1 MHYFF
6 LTLILFSTM
15 EVVSKPLMGSID
27 PFLLTFYRFLMGS
40 FVMFIF
46 VLFRGRLG
54 ELRNIGIADLGKL
67 VFMGFLNIF
76 FSMSMLQLAI
86 EAGNAGTAAVIF
98 CSNPLF
104 VLLILVFIGKERA
117 GFKNFAPIILG
128 ITGTFFI
135 MKDKAVSFNYGAIY
149 AMLSAISFAIY
160 SVIAKSSLKKIS
172 PTVANLVSF
181 IAGIIFSAI
190 YIWIRGIGFGLP
202 DLFSEKTNLYYNLFA
217 FLYTGIALSG
227 FGYILFFKTL
237 KRFSAIASSYIFLL
251 KPLIATVLSILFL
264 SEPVGMNFWTGL
276 LFIVFG
282 ISIILLPKKQK
293 L

>member
-1 MHYFF
+1 
-6 LTLILFSTM
+6 M

-27 PFLLTFYRFLMGS
+27 PFLLTFYRFLMGTL
-40 FVMFIF
+40 VMFIF
-46 VLFRGRLG
+46 VLLRGRLK
-54 ELRNIGIADLGKL
+54 ELKNINKHEFGKL
-67 VFMGFLNIF
+67 ILMGFLNIF

-104 VLLILVFIGKERA
+104 VLLILVFMGKEKGSLR
-117 GFKNFAPIILG
+117 NFAPIIIG
-128 ITGTFFI
+128 IVGTFFI

-149 AMLSAISFAIY
+149 AILSSISFAIY
-160 SVIAKSSLKKIS
+160 SVVAKNSLKNIS

-181 IAGIIFSAI
+181 SAGIIFSAI
-190 YIWIRGIGFGLP
+190 YIKIMGIGFGISGLFIDGP
-202 DLFSEKTNLYYNLFA
+202 DLYYNIFA
-217 FLYTGIALSG
+217 FFYVGIALSG

-237 KRFSAIASSYIFLL
+237 KRYSAVSSSYIFLL

-264 SEPVGMNFWTGL
+264 FEPVGMNFWIGL
-276 LFIVFG
+276 SFIVLG